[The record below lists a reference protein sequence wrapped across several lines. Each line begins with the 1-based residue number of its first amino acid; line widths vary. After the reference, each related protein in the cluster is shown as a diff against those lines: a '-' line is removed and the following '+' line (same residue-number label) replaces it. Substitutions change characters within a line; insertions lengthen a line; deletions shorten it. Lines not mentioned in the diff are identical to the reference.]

1 MILLYTT
8 IALITL
14 ILINV
19 PIAVAIGVTSM
30 AGFLL
35 TSGPDAFYD
44 MVIKLYS
51 GSTSFPLIAI
61 PLFILA
67 GNLMNTSGISL
78 RLINF
83 VTALIGFIRGGLGM
97 VNIGVSMV
105 FAEISGS
112 AVADVAATGTVLIP
126 EMKRRGYSRTLA
138 AAITSSSA
146 SLAIIIPPS
155 IPMILYGAI
164 AETSVIDDGDLC
176 AGRPL

>member
-30 AGFLL
+30 AGFLR
-35 TSGPDAFYD
+35 TSGPDAFDD

-105 FAEISGS
+105 FAEISCS
-112 AVADVAATGTVLIP
+112 
-126 EMKRRGYSRTLA
+126 
-138 AAITSSSA
+138 
-146 SLAIIIPPS
+146 
-155 IPMILYGAI
+155 
-164 AETSVIDDGDLC
+164 
-176 AGRPL
+176 